1 MRKLLIS
8 FLLLAL
14 VAIMSSKIENTVTGN
29 KNKVRPPKPE
39 EQKPEED
46 KEKPQ
51 EQEEEEEKCEKK
63 ILTAPLTVT
72 GTASTTVYAGVIQI
86 GINFS
91 TFASCASEALAENT
105 AKVKNA
111 LRELK
116 KFGCNQESISTVFF
130 GITPKHRETPKPEG
144 KQMPENLPEHMQ
156 QHRQEHMQEQCH
168 PSEIEGWAVTQTL
181 EVVVSS
187 KKIAAKIIDT
197 ISNCAGF
204 IIWVKWD
211 IAEKAE
217 KMARHKM
224 NSVALENA
232 VAIAS
237 KTAKKLGYHLQKV
250 NRVEVKAPEPLSPQ
264 IFKTFKD
271 DFTIVGINKTLN
283 VAVQIEFEMMKVQI
297 VKKERKAEQYE
308 DKDGKDDN

>member
-14 VAIMSSKIENTVTGN
+14 VAIMSSKVENTLTGDRN
-29 KNKVRPPKPE
+29 QVNPPKPE
-39 EQKPEED
+39 EQKGED
-46 KEKPQ
+46 NDKPQ
-51 EQEEEEEKCEKK
+51 EQEDEDKVEKK

-91 TFASCASEALAENT
+91 TLASCASEALAENT

-116 KFGCNQESISTVFF
+116 KFGCDQESISTVFF
-130 GITPKHRETPKPEG
+130 GITPKLREVTPVPEG
-144 KQMPENLPEHMQ
+144 KHMPE
-156 QHRQEHMQEQCH
+156 HRQEHMPEPSH
-168 PSEIEGWAVTQTL
+168 PEIEGWVVTQTL

-197 ISNCAGF
+197 ISNCAGL

-224 NSVALENA
+224 NSVAIENA

-237 KTAKKLGYHLQKV
+237 KTAKKLGYRLQKV
-250 NRVEVKAPEPLSPQ
+250 NKVEVAAATPLVPQ

-283 VAVQIEFEMMKVQI
+283 ASVVIEFEMMKVQI
-297 VKKERKAEQYE
+297 VKKERKPVQHDKE
-308 DKDGKDDN
+308 DC